1 MARVK
6 LGILG
11 GTFDPVHQGHLI
23 LAEWARGE
31 LALES
36 VLLVPAG
43 LPWRKAERSIGAV
56 EHRLAMLRLAIADN
70 SAFEL
75 STMEMERSGASY
87 TADTL
92 ERLHELRPGSELFF
106 ILGQDAL
113 ADLPNWRRPQRIL
126 ELATLA
132 VACRSGPESIALDE
146 VERKLP
152 GLSGRLVWLGMP
164 RVEVS
169 ASLIRE
175 RVRKGLSIRYL
186 VPDAVE
192 AYIREQGLY
201 RM

>member
-1 MARVK
+1 MR

-36 VLLVPAG
+36 VLFVPAG

-56 EHRLAMLRLAIADN
+56 EHRLAMLRLATADN
-70 SAFEL
+70 SAFEV

-92 ERLHELRPGSELFF
+92 ERLHEQRPGSELVFL
-106 ILGQDAL
+106 LGQDAL

-132 VACRSGPESIALDE
+132 VACRSGPESSALDE
-146 VERKLP
+146 AERKLP
-152 GLSGRLVWLGMP
+152 GLSGRLVWLAMP
-164 RVEVS
+164 LIEVS

-186 VPDAVE
+186 VPEAVE

-201 RM
+201 RR